1 MNMPATMPQGA
12 YGMDASLFGPRLRE
26 LREGAGLSQGELA
39 EKMGVRQVT
48 VSAWEVGTRSPDLT
62 MLVKLAEFF
71 GVTVNDFLEP
81 AKGRRPRRPGRTGE

>member
-1 MNMPATMPQGA
+1 
-12 YGMDASLFGPRLRE
+12 MDAKLFGPRLRE
-26 LREGAGLSQGELA
+26 FREGAGLSQKELA

-48 VSAWEVGTRSPDLT
+48 ISAWEVGTRGPDLP

-81 AKGRRPRRPGRTGE
+81 AKRKKK